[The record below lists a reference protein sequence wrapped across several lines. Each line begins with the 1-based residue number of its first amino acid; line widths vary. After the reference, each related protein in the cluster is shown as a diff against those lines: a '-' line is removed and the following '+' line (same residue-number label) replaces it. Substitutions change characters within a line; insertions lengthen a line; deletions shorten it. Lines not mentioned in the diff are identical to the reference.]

1 MSVGFNK
8 MAFPPTP
15 APASQAAA
23 VPSGAGEARVG
34 ENAAGPFARP
44 IVFDGCLGYLH
55 PAGGEVGVLVCDA
68 WGYEALCAHR
78 AIAEFAEMLAG
89 AGYPTLRFD
98 YPGVAN
104 SRGDLV
110 GRTLDDWIA
119 AVFRAATA
127 LRRNSG
133 VTRIVLAG
141 FGLGCLIAV
150 AAAKAGFECAGLLLL
165 APPLSG
171 RRYIRETKA
180 FAVMAAA
187 PDDGGDRIEDGAL
200 SIAGFVMPP
209 VLVSR
214 VRALDPTRLTLPANA
229 FALLA
234 TKPDADD
241 GSLVAALGAGG
252 ARVEQIV
259 FDGYAELLAGP
270 TMAKTPT
277 ATLRRAVAQLV
288 ALCPGRG
295 RREALQRQ
303 YPPAS
308 ICDGDIVEEAAR
320 FGEGERLF
328 GVVCRPRSMREGT
341 PMAIMVNAGR
351 NSHTGWRRMAVENA
365 RALARRGVASLRFDI
380 GGMGESVAR
389 EGQPQE
395 ILYSDWPELDVVEAI
410 DFVASLRY
418 GPITLVGVC
427 SGAYIA
433 FQTAVADARVAGLVD
448 INLYRMVWD
457 PNDSVEMVLRYGN
470 RPVTAAVARMF
481 SRERLAKLLSGEID
495 VRRGVAHL
503 IRRARRW
510 VGVSTMA
517 SMGWLGPRGLLYAEC
532 MRRFAILRERG
543 IETVLGYSAGDEGFA
558 EIADYFGR
566 NGRGLAAYPNVRVAI
581 VEMSDHNLTPPHAG
595 QWLIEQIA
603 SVVAHT
609 MNSPKAS
616 SRAQS
621 RR

>member
-1 MSVGFNK
+1 

-34 ENAAGPFARP
+34 EHAAEPFARP

-133 VTRIVLAG
+133 VARIVLAG
-141 FGLGCLIAV
+141 FGLGGLIAV

-171 RRYIRETKA
+171 RRYVRETKA

-187 PDDGGDRIEDGAL
+187 PNDGGDRIEEGAL

-209 VLVSR
+209 ALVSC
-214 VRALDPTRLTLPANA
+214 VRSLDPTRLTLPASA
-229 FALLA
+229 FALIA
-234 TKPDADD
+234 TKPESDD
-241 GSLVAALGAGG
+241 GPLVAALGAGG
-252 ARVEQIV
+252 ARVEQFA
-259 FDGYAELLAGP
+259 FDGFAELLAGP

-277 ATLRRAVAQLV
+277 ATLRRAVAQLG

-295 RREALQRQ
+295 RRETSQQQ
-303 YPPAS
+303 YPPAL
-308 ICDGDIVEEAAR
+308 IVEGDIVEEAVR

-328 GVVCRPRSMREGT
+328 GVLCRPGSMREGG
-341 PMAIMVNAGR
+341 PVAIMVNAGR
-351 NSHTGWRRMAVENA
+351 NSHTGWRRMPVENA
-365 RALARRGVASLRFDI
+365 RVLARRGIASLRFDI
-380 GGMGESVAR
+380 GGIGESVAR
-389 EGQPQE
+389 AGQPRQ
-395 ILYSDWPELDVVEAI
+395 ILYSDWPALDMVEAI
-410 DFVASLRY
+410 DFVASRRY
-418 GPITLVGVC
+418 GPITLAGVC

-433 FQTAVADARVAGLVD
+433 LQAAVADARVAGLVD
-448 INLYRMVWD
+448 VNLYRMVWD
-457 PNDSVEMVLRYGN
+457 PNDSVEMILRFGN
-470 RPVTAAVARMF
+470 RPVTASVMRLF

-503 IRRARRW
+503 IGRARRW
-510 VGVSTMA
+510 MGVSTMA
-517 SMGWLGPRGLLYAEC
+517 SMGWLGPRGRLYAEC
-532 MRRFAILRERG
+532 MRRFAVLRERG
-543 IETVLGYSAGDEGFA
+543 VETVLGYSEGDDGFA

-566 NGRGLAAYPNVRVAI
+566 NGRGLAAYPNVRVAV
-581 VEMSDHNLTPPHAG
+581 VETCDHNLTPPHAG
-595 QWLIEQIA
+595 QWFVDQIE
-603 SVVAHT
+603 SVVART
-609 MNSPKAS
+609 TNSGKPS
-616 SRAQS
+616 SGAQS
-621 RR
+621 